1 MSDEIFSNAD
11 SIQTISSKAEREK
24 LQEIKR
30 DLGIDTDADMIILCA
45 AIGLYRSALKG
56 EGKATPPAFTKLT
69 NISIFKDSKLYD
81 RIIRS
86 MCKIEKPILKDFNEY
101 VYTGFKIVKDWF
113 DSHELTQYKLD
124 SWSDFITKMLA
135 SDDTL
140 QDKFKPKQ
148 S

>member
-1 MSDEIFSNAD
+1 MADEIFSGAD
-11 SIQTISSKAEREK
+11 SIQSISGKAEKEK
-24 LQEIKR
+24 LQEIQHEM
-30 DLGIDTDADMIILCA
+30 GIKSEADMIILCG
-45 AIGLYRSALKG
+45 AIGLYRSVLKG
-56 EGKATPPAFTKLT
+56 EDPATAPAFTKLT
-69 NISIFKDSKLYD
+69 NISIFEDSKLYD
-81 RIIRS
+81 RIIRTK
-86 MCKIEKPILKDFNEY
+86 CKIEKPILKDFNEY

>member
-11 SIQTISSKAEREK
+11 SIQTISGKTEREK
-24 LQEIKR
+24 LQEIQR
-30 DLGIDTDADMIILCA
+30 DLGINRDADMIILCA

-56 EGKATPPAFTKLT
+56 EEKVTPPAFTKLT
-69 NISIFKDSKLYD
+69 NISIFEDSKLYD

-113 DSHELTQYKLD
+113 DKYEPTNYTLD